1 MGGNISDNPIIRLK
15 NLKKDIN
22 LKDVKGG
29 IRRSDMKTEAQKA
42 LFDYFNTNKNEG
54 GNEVLDAREMEAL
67 LQTYAELAQEGGDD
81 NVVSNK
87 DGKNLLKKVKSSEIV
102 NLTDAQWKNI
112 EGEDVIA
119 FLDDLNGLSANIE
132 SSEVGDELA
141 ESITTYKDGSIET
154 LLEDGTSIVKKTV
167 KDAKT
172 GVDLQVEEHF
182 DKNGKLTGRTTKY
195 PDSTLVEEFK
205 VDENGNTILDANGHP
220 IRIKSTNTNA
230 DGKSVSV
237 GAYDENGKLST
248 LTKTTQVEGGEEV
261 AVVSYQN
268 GKLATKKSTT
278 TIGNEVEVKEFSYD
292 SEGKPQLKS
301 SKKTVDGTVVESSS
315 YKYEENGDVIETLV
329 TNGKQTVSTFKKM
342 TANGNEQQYAASV
355 VVTEDLG
362 GGKKRVSTTENAL
375 DGSKKQ
381 TITEDLGDG
390 KQRVTSK
397 EIGTN
402 GVVKEKI
409 TDPKQSIERTTQRFQ
424 IGDKPVDI
432 VTSETI
438 TAGKKTT
445 TKKFDPA
452 TSQMTETVINGNTTT
467 TTTLV
472 ISKIDDNGQVV
483 WNRSN
488 QEVKVGGKKHTA
500 RYDGQ
505 GNTIIVVQDQESV
518 AQIAKRFGCTKEQ
531 LFKLNPHAV
540 QGKGK
545 NRTFAVGQ
553 EILVPGEHD
562 ANNKFVKNRLS
573 SQDAQTQQA
582 KRIYA
587 EQQKA
592 ERARKEK
599 EEMKQLGIVNRKNAG
614 RVITK
619 ANASQYGLKHFAKG
633 SEHLADKTFVVVG
646 STGVVERNLV
656 YCKENKKYY
665 TMAKDGAL
673 LEESYVKATNAFH
686 RGQAASR
693 DDGRGR
699 KTVVVNGKEYIFSHD
714 GKILNKDYVEATD
727 IYDGNKYAPK
737 TGSKQKASDGKHTLV
752 VTTKKNLW
760 VVNDGSKQV
769 VVDKQQRAN
778 VVNAHCKS
786 IADDIYNY
794 GSGTVGTDETKFKK
808 ALSVIDCPEIMNGV
822 NNSLSARPA
831 VVDYSGGKFNNV
843 ESIIFNE
850 WSYDEAVTQV
860 NTLKNNGAYGVG
872 AEYDANIGR
881 VAAGVLHVEV
891 TGATGTADVKTALR
905 LVDTPGAL
913 TSFDKHCKSFTD
925 NAVDEDGYAFRQYL
939 LNDGWNTEEV
949 DRFTATF
956 MQTGALQEA
965 EQVFVLDENGAVV
978 VGADGKPVMQTK
990 LNNQTYR
997 NQLVTRLC
1005 DYGNEESFNIALESI
1020 NSDENSADMKYFE
1033 SYAAKQNEQKG
1044 YTEQVAGQRASQ
1056 TYIAARNTED
1066 GVVNSKKMASSNSLL
1081 YNKTEKPADV
1091 LAEQSVYE
1099 IREGNYSNVFGG
1111 SRSDEY
1117 YVELQAMCMSGGV
1130 AGCENLQKLYE
1141 KASNDPNVEKNM
1153 LNMSAI
1159 ASGYVYFSEDQIVD
1173 MVVDAMAYRSNNLH
1187 TMDHK
1192 EESAALLQQIDKVV
1206 AKHPELEDK
1215 IAETIHK
1222 RRAEFNREVYRFAAK
1237 NEVENTANI
1246 YSSRVHDVVEKRGIF
1261 TGEAGFVINGEL
1273 ITDPTIVSA
1282 LTEQNLQVVKDLKN
1296 VVAEMEREFEN
1307 TYNKEGG
1314 VTSVGRSLYA
1324 ANVDGRQMFD
1334 TEGDMRNFYNAI
1346 KSNYERLELAAAG
1359 KLLDKNG
1366 NRVSFESVCKEI
1378 DDLTKA
1384 MSEKNQAFANAG
1396 STAKM
1401 TVILAPVIG
1410 VTTFVSGGTAAL
1422 GWGTVGV
1429 SAAGGFAAGGTTY
1442 AMNALEYN
1450 TSLTG
1455 NTAEAREANMIES
1468 MVAAGSTF
1476 IGIGQMK
1483 YISKMFPDANAFLR
1497 GGGRLVTT
1505 LASDVGVG
1513 AAGEYCMTGT
1523 VSVNGTLMNIVFSG
1537 TGNLI
1542 GISSLAKNVD
1552 APTSKPNAAAP
1563 KPDAPT
1569 SKPKMSDKQAAY
1581 NRQRQMKVDRLR
1593 VDMDPDQNVVTPKQ
1607 QAEYNSEIAFQPVS
1621 NSDRPAY
1628 HRHQNQVGNDYNN
1641 ARQLGNM
1648 VSEPDARVLN
1658 GVRSGINEADPT
1670 LAGTFT
1676 SEIGTFT
1683 VENGKITKVVTNDG
1697 RIITDELKIAKFT
1710 SKNGVDVA
1718 DFKPVKPQEPEVEV
1732 SPKVDEPEVE
1742 VENKSVVDEPEVEVE
1757 IPEPNK
1763 SSDVDNSS
1771 RVKEQPEVENKSVV
1785 DEPEPVVEPKV
1796 EEPEPVVTSKTGKP
1810 EVKVVDEPKVQT
1822 RIVVEKYNGKNIK
1835 SKEINE
1841 FVSDEMTDRYAVTN
1855 ALLEKGYKPTEAH
1868 HIAYHNSNACVSMYN
1883 AQTGKLYT
1891 YMYGSDGKIV
1901 SKSLCHVE
1909 PNGQGGF
1916 KRISDLRV
1924 SYGSNGKKGVSLIE
1938 NNTTTPLVIK
1948 DKKVYTKKTVEEPVV
1963 EGNKSVLSDDVEI
1976 NKKSAVDE
1984 TPEAIADDINASARQ
1999 IDEQIPAEHKSL
2011 WNSIKTRLEECTAKL
2026 KDLTPNIDI
2035 RKWQSNVMALG
2046 HDIAAL
2052 AKKIPSLKPQF
2063 EKLGNSLKAL
2073 MEKAENALKSMKSTT
2088 TTGGTFSKKAV
2099 NDFLA
2104 FQPKHGSFNP
2114 FTIYDDL
2121 TGKGFVPT
2129 KNNTFDRNV
2138 GIKNSTA
2145 RQSVVELYNPQTK
2158 ELYRYSSRNQ
2168 DLTGMKMAKV
2178 EILPNGEFKVLSEVD
2193 VKCHQNGTRI
2203 ITVSEN
2209 GKVVSQNKIKASSLN
2224 KGSRTP
2230 QQDLELRLT
2239 ECETIDEYK
2248 RILAEADKKGIKLDD
2263 NVCCKMS
2270 GLLSTEATINKRG
2283 AVTPMKVGDK
2293 IAKGQT
2299 VEFYPQSVI
2308 KVGEQQVDLNYF
2320 CYNMKIGETKT
2331 VGGVTF
2337 TKTDKGTIT
2346 VKPNLADISFVRDGE
2361 AFFPKKYSVEELDAA
2376 YSRANHSTN
2385 NSIANKH
2392 KRAHEYLRKVNGQ
2405 VVRDAQGGRDGAYLG
2420 GGYSYEGADLSAA
2433 QWDLLADLEG
2443 LTYSQIKKMRPEEVK
2458 AVLGYEVTDEMLD
2471 KAMSQYM
2478 CGGRGAQAFTP
2489 RNIDV
2494 DFSAP
2499 KTSGPSVNGNK
2510 NTSRPETNG
2519 PEVNSNKNANK
2530 KVDPKKAAAYAKFDP
2545 KARPF
2550 DMPFGG
2556 KLNQNSQYVLDMTK
2570 DLPTLRL
2577 LDGNVVD
2584 LNSPQIKNAIKN
2596 LKEGEYITL
2605 GRNSSG
2611 LADSYRVSSSGN
2623 VSDHH
2628 ILITKQNGK
2637 IQLKDVS
2644 TNGNTRAYSS
2654 VGNQARQAAVNKF
2667 SMNSKTFN
2675 LEGAGR
2681 IDLNAN
2687 YILDVQNLPKLRLI
2701 DGTIIDLN
2709 NPLYIN
2715 EFKALGEG
2723 GTLTLGQTGIAD
2735 IGVSNNAYVSKHHIL
2750 ITKRNGKLIMKDVSS
2765 NGGTSYNNIGAGSNQ
2780 GNRAN
2785 GANNGNRAGG
2795 NRAAGVPDQN
2805 EINEC
2810 KNVLGITEELPT
2822 DKEAALKI
2830 IQKAY
2835 RKKATEWHP
2844 DRNAHRA
2851 KEADEQMKR
2860 INVAK
2865 DMLAKFYQ

>member
-1 MGGNISDNPIIRLK
+1 MGGNISENPIIRLK

-42 LFDYFNTNKNEG
+42 LFDYFNTNKNDG

-67 LQTYAELAQEGGDD
+67 LQTYTELAQEGGDD

-87 DGKNLLKKVKSSEIV
+87 DGKNLLKKVKSSGIV

-172 GVDLQVEEHF
+172 GVDLQVEEHL

-195 PDSTLVEEFK
+195 PVSTLVEEFK
-205 VDENGNTILDANGHP
+205 VDENGNTILDANGQP

-248 LTKTTQVEGGEEV
+248 LTMTTQVEGGEEV
-261 AVVSYQN
+261 DVVTYQN

-292 SEGKPQLKS
+292 SDSKPQLKS
-301 SKKTVDGTVVESSS
+301 SKKTVNGTVVESSS

-329 TNGKQTVSTFKKM
+329 TNGKQTVSTFKKT
-342 TANGNEQQYAASV
+342 TANGNQQQYAASV

-452 TSQMTETVINGNTTT
+452 TSQMTETVTNGNTTT

-619 ANASQYGLKHFAKG
+619 ANAAKYGLNHFAKG

-693 DDGRGR
+693 GDGRGR

-769 VVDKQQRAN
+769 VVDKKQRAN

-808 ALSVIDCPEIMNGV
+808 ALSTINCPEIMNGV
-822 NNSLSARPA
+822 NNSLSVRPA

-850 WSYDEAVTQV
+850 LPSDEAVTQV

-956 MQTGALQEA
+956 MQTGALAEA
-965 EQVFVLDENGAVV
+965 ETVYELDENGAVV
-978 VGADGKPVMQTK
+978 IGDDGKPKMKTI

-1033 SYAAKQNEQKG
+1033 SYAAKQNKNNG
-1044 YTEQVAGQRASQ
+1044 YQARFTGQSASQ
-1056 TYIAARNTED
+1056 TYIAGRYTED
-1066 GVVNSKKMASSNSLL
+1066 NEVDVDKVSASNTILYKGVKPERVQAEEALYKASEGTLWYTFDSMDPKVYAEMQTMLAAGDIEGYKSLQEVYNGLMNNRAIGGANKIRIQANAILSGQVQFTDQEKEDIVIQLLNLAGADTAKADVATRGKASLNTAELYKAQVRAILQSNPQIMKNVSDRVDKMDCKYESKSVGSKGKADL
-1081 YNKTEKPADV
+1081 KTEYQQLIKNTKCIVQDV
-1091 LAEQSVYE
+1091 QFLDKD
-1099 IREGNYSNVFGG
+1099 GN
-1111 SRSDEY
+1111 
-1117 YVELQAMCMSGGV
+1117 
-1130 AGCENLQKLYE
+1130 
-1141 KASNDPNVEKNM
+1141 
-1153 LNMSAI
+1153 
-1159 ASGYVYFSEDQIVD
+1159 
-1173 MVVDAMAYRSNNLH
+1173 
-1187 TMDHK
+1187 
-1192 EESAALLQQIDKVV
+1192 
-1206 AKHPELEDK
+1206 
-1215 IAETIHK
+1215 
-1222 RRAEFNREVYRFAAK
+1222 
-1237 NEVENTANI
+1237 
-1246 YSSRVHDVVEKRGIF
+1246 
-1261 TGEAGFVINGEL
+1261 L
-1273 ITDPTIVSA
+1273 ITDQATIQA
-1282 LTEQNLQVVKDLKN
+1282 LTEQNMAALEQYRQY
-1296 VVAEMEREFEN
+1296 VAELERAYKKGVDAEGVLAYIANDILTHGDYGTDKGDVEN
-1307 TYNKEGG
+1307 TY
-1314 VTSVGRSLYA
+1314 RA
-1324 ANVDGRQMFD
+1324 AKLLLGQM
-1334 TEGDMRNFYNAI
+1334 E
-1346 KSNYERLELAAAG
+1346 AAAQG
-1359 KLLDKNG
+1359 RLRDSDGNVVSVQDLAQNVIDKEKELETVN
-1366 NRVSFESVCKEI
+1366 SDYKSSV
-1378 DDLTKA
+1378 
-1384 MSEKNQAFANAG
+1384 Q
-1396 STAKM
+1396 TAKM
-1401 TVILAPVIG
+1401 GVILAPVIA

-1422 GWGTVGV
+1422 GWGTGGV
-1429 SAAGGFAAGGTTY
+1429 AAAGGIAAGGTTY

-1523 VSVNGTLMNIVFSG
+1523 VSVNGTLMNLVFSG

-1563 KPDAPT
+1563 KPDAPEPHG
-1569 SKPKMSDKQAAY
+1569 KII
-1581 NRQRQMKVDRLR
+1581 MKNNHDLQHLNASDRLL
-1593 VDMDPDQNVVTPKQ
+1593 VENAFDGTPTPKQ

-1621 NSDRPAY
+1621 NPDRPAY
-1628 HRHQNQVGNDYNN
+1628 HRHQNQVENDYKN

-1648 VSEPDARVLN
+1648 VSEADARVLN
-1658 GVRSGINEADPT
+1658 DVRSGINEADPT

-1732 SPKVDEPEVE
+1732 SPKVDEPE
-1742 VENKSVVDEPEVEVE
+1742 
-1757 IPEPNK
+1757 
-1763 SSDVDNSS
+1763 
-1771 RVKEQPEVENKSVV
+1771 
-1785 DEPEPVVEPKV
+1785 PVVEPKV
-1796 EEPEPVVTSKTGKP
+1796 EEP
-1810 EVKVVDEPKVQT
+1810 KVQT
-1822 RIVVEKYNGKNIK
+1822 KTVIEKYNGKNFK
-1835 SKEINE
+1835 AKEIDE
-1841 FVSDEMTDRYAVTN
+1841 FVADEMTNRYEVIN
-1855 ALLEKGYKPTEAH
+1855 ALMERGYQPTEAAS
-1868 HIAYHNSNACVSMYN
+1868 IGFPNSNGCVSMYN
-1883 AQTGKLYT
+1883 PETGKLYT
-1891 YMYGSDGKIV
+1891 YMYGSDGNLV
-1901 SKSLCHVE
+1901 SKSLCVVE
-1909 PNGQGGF
+1909 PNGNGGF
-1916 KRISDLRV
+1916 RRISDLRV
-1924 SYGSNGKKGVSLIE
+1924 NYAPDGKKSVSIVE
-1938 NNTTTPLVIK
+1938 NNTTTPLVLK
-1948 DKKVYTKKTVEEPVV
+1948 DKKVYTRKIVEEPEVKV
-1963 EGNKSVLSDDVEI
+1963 KDKPDVDGEV
-1976 NKKSAVDE
+1976 NASKKAEKPDAEKSASEV
-1984 TPEAIADDINASARQ
+1984 ADDINANAKN

-2026 KDLTPNIDI
+2026 KDLKPNIDI

-2046 HDIAAL
+2046 HDIVAL
-2052 AKKIPSLKPQF
+2052 AKKIPSLKPQL
-2063 EKLGNSLKAL
+2063 ERLGNSLKSL
-2073 MEKAENALKSMKSTT
+2073 MEKAENALKSMKST

-2114 FTIYDDL
+2114 FLIYDDL

-2158 ELYRYSSRNQ
+2158 ELYRYSSQNQ

-2270 GLLSTEATINKRG
+2270 GLLSTEATLNKRG
-2283 AVTPMKVGDK
+2283 AVTPMKAGDK

-2550 DMPFGG
+2550 DMPSAG

-2596 LKEGEYITL
+2596 LNEGEYITL

-2644 TNGNTRAYSS
+2644 ANGNTRAYSY

-2667 SMNSKTFN
+2667 SMNSKTFD

-2681 IDLNAN
+2681 IDRNAN
-2687 YILDVQNLPKLRLI
+2687 YILDEQNLPKLRLI

-2723 GTLTLGQTGIAD
+2723 GTLTLGRTGIAD

-2805 EINEC
+2805 KINEC

-2860 INVAK
+2860 INEAN
-2865 DMLAKFYQ
+2865 DMLMKFYQ